1 MQNRKNYNF
10 DAMPLSAKVKHPPFG
25 GDDLTFG
32 TSRYASAIILDI
44 YSKNDSKYI
53 YTVTDAMD
61 KELILS
67 ELKIAFPD
75 YLIYNAVMVKGIN
88 DGNMYRLDRV
98 RRDLKCLVDVANS
111 KDSIVLEKRV

>member
-1 MQNRKNYNF
+1 MQCSQNYN
-10 DAMPLSAKVKHPPFG
+10 SH
-25 GDDLTFG
+25 
-32 TSRYASAIILDI
+32 YASAIILDI
-44 YSKNDSKYI
+44 YSKNQSKYI
-53 YTVTDAMD
+53 YAVTDAMAMHKD
-61 KELILS
+61 PILS

-111 KDSIVLEKRV
+111 QDSIVLEKR